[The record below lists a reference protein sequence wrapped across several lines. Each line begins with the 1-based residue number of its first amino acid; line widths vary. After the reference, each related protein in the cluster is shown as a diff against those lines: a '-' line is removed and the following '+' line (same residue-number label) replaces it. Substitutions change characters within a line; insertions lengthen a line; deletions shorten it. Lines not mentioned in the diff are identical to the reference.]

1 MHTCLHKKR
10 HAKIF
15 VVILTLLFYFCYIKK
30 IQSIVFWNDDRLITI
45 VITQGLLI
53 FFWCYF
59 ALASFLYR
67 HTLSNKSVSDFYH
80 HSVFS
85 NVPTFLFLN
94 GRLVEAPP
102 PSLYFLKSP
111 VLRWLWLECQIFMT
125 LLSVTIFTMSNRSMS
140 IKALI
145 ISVQAKEAPGTN
157 LRITTVCNF

>member
-1 MHTCLHKKR
+1 MHRCLHKKR

-67 HTLSNKSVSDFYH
+67 HTLSNKSVRDFYH
-80 HSVFS
+80 HSLFS
-85 NVPTFLFLN
+85 NVPTFLFWTGGSWRLHCPPFTSWNLQFWDDYGLN
-94 GRLVEAPP
+94 FR
-102 PSLYFLKSP
+102 YF
-111 VLRWLWLECQIFMT
+111 WLFQVSYPFGKTQCKN
-125 LLSVTIFTMSNRSMS
+125 VGCR
-140 IKALI
+140 
-145 ISVQAKEAPGTN
+145 
-157 LRITTVCNF
+157 